1 MLLCGGWKRPACQSQ
16 YGETVAEVTREK
28 ELLAAKICVHDRLG
42 QCLLAAK
49 RCILTPV
56 TEEEA
61 AVLELWRQNVAL
73 IQTPPEQSEEPDDL
87 ADLLAATKA
96 VGVSIL
102 FS

>member
-16 YGETVAEVTREK
+16 YGETVAEVTQEK
-28 ELLAAKICVHDRLG
+28 ELLAAKIRVHDRLG

-56 TEEEA
+56 TEEA

-73 IQTPPEQSEEPDDL
+73 IQTPPEQSEEPDGL

-96 VGVSIL
+96 VRVSIL

>member
-16 YGETVAEVTREK
+16 DGETVAEVTREK
-28 ELLAAKICVHDRLG
+28 ELLAAKIRVHGGLG

-73 IQTPPEQSEEPDDL
+73 IQTPPEQSEEPDGL
-87 ADLLAATKA
+87 ADLLAAAKA